1 MYLKRLFPIFLL
13 IFSSSI
19 LAQDSTTKL
28 KIYGFIRNDFFYNSR
43 KNEESTDGA
52 FNFFPKPADI
62 SAGIDKNAVPQA
74 ELLSINTRIGLDIT
88 GADLF
93 GAKSSAKIESD
104 FAGTGATFFILR
116 IRQAYMK
123 LNWEKSELLI
133 GQAWHPMFGNVFPTV
148 QSLNVGAPFQPFNR
162 SPQIRFSYNLNNS
175 MSIIGAALYEMQ
187 FVSQGPIGSS
197 SSYMKNAMIPDLFLG
212 SEYKTAH
219 WTSGIGVDTKTL
231 KPDANQITSLS
242 AVAYSQYT
250 DKMLQLKAKVI
261 YGQNL
266 TDLGLIG
273 GYGVSKYATDSATV
287 LSYSNLNTLSSWFN
301 AVYGNKVQVGVLVGY
316 SKNLGS
322 DATLAYRK
330 GKKITAYGCG
340 FYDSNQ
346 QLVDQLIRIS
356 PQISYNLPNL
366 KFGLELDYTTAIYG
380 TIQTTGKINSA
391 YNVDNNR
398 IVATMSY
405 TF

>member
-116 IRQAYMK
+116 IRQAFMK

>member
-1 MYLKRLFPIFLL
+1 MYLKRLFPVFLL

-19 LAQDSTTKL
+19 IAQDSTTKL

-88 GADLF
+88 GSDLL
-93 GAKSSAKIESD
+93 GAKSSAKIETD

-123 LNWEKSELLI
+123 LNWSKSELLI
-133 GQAWHPMFGNVFPTV
+133 GQTWHPMFGNVFPTV

-162 SPQIRFSYNLNNS
+162 SPQLRYSYNLNNS
-175 MSIIGAALYEMQ
+175 LSVTAAALYEMQ
-187 FVSQGPIGSS
+187 FSSQGPNGAS
-197 SSYMKNAMIPDLFLG
+197 SSYMKNAIIPELFLG
-212 SEYKTAH
+212 TEYKSAH
-219 WTSGIGVDTKTL
+219 WVSGIGIDTKTL
-231 KPDANQITSLS
+231 KPDANQITSSS

-250 DKMLQLKAKVI
+250 DKNLQLKAKLT

-266 TDLGLIG
+266 TDMGMIG
-273 GYGVSKYATDSATV
+273 GYAVSKYATDSTTV
-287 LSYSNLNTLSSWFN
+287 LSYSNINTLSGWFN
-301 AVYGNKVQVGVLVGY
+301 AVYGNKVQAGVLVGY

-322 DATLAYRK
+322 EATLAYRK
-330 GKKITAYGCG
+330 GGKITAYGCG

-366 KFGLELDYTTAIYG
+366 KFGLELDYTTAVYG
-380 TIQTTGKINSA
+380 TIQTTGKIISP
-391 YNVDNNR
+391 YSVDNKR

-405 TF
+405 IF

>member
-1 MYLKRLFPIFLL
+1 MYLKRLFPVFLL

-19 LAQDSTTKL
+19 IAQDSTTKL

-52 FNFFPKPADI
+52 FNFFPKPADV

-88 GADLF
+88 GSDIF

-104 FAGTGATFFILR
+104 FAGTGATFFLLR

-123 LNWEKSELLI
+123 LNWDKSELLI

-148 QSLNVGAPFQPFNR
+148 LSLNVGAPFQPFNR

-175 MSIIGAALYEMQ
+175 LSITGAALYEMQ

-250 DKMLQLKAKVI
+250 DKLLQLKAKVI

-366 KFGLELDYTTAIYG
+366 KFGLELDYTTAVYG
-380 TIQTTGKINSA
+380 TIQTTGKIISP
-391 YNVDNNR
+391 YTVDNKR

-405 TF
+405 IF

>member
-1 MYLKRLFPIFLL
+1 MYLKRLFPVFLL

-116 IRQAYMK
+116 IRQAFMK

-175 MSIIGAALYEMQ
+175 ISITGAALYEMQ

-250 DKMLQLKAKVI
+250 DKLLQLKAKVI

-391 YNVDNNR
+391 YNVDNKR